1 MRRKGLLKKVLATG
15 LVLTLAVGS
24 MTGCGGNSSGKGS
37 AKSNGKKISIYAQTN
52 GLGREWLENAAKAY
66 EDKVGTKVT
75 VEFDTY
81 ISENIKT
88 TLEQQKAEAADIY
101 FVQGGTWKTLL
112 RNGLIED
119 MTEFLDE
126 KGEDGKSLNEK
137 MNCTKKYINDNDG
150 NQKQAYVP
158 VTNAPQGIVY
168 NKKMMSYVCQDVL
181 GWDAE
186 HKYPV
191 NTKELNEVIDAVQK
205 IVKEGKNKELF
216 TYKQNGKEMEVKPF
230 VWSGSTG
237 MLGFFTDAWRRQ
249 YWGEENYTKFYSQY
263 ENCDML
269 NDEVQYVIYQEL
281 VDMLQLEQD
290 SNGDYVSNTSV
301 PNCVSLNHT
310 SSQSQFLM
318 NYALMCPTGSWFY
331 TEMKATVTDEDNLGF
346 MPIPYL
352 SDDEGNPLTAKGVEM
367 PKDENGNYTNY
378 YMPNVED
385 YFIIP
390 SAIADDNKT
399 EAKNFLRFMFDDSYL
414 PTLEEDLQ
422 SPLCFNFDDSSVKK
436 GSWFGEVSNLMNT
449 CVNGDIYTGEI
460 LEEYSKIGFYNN
472 PNIDPAARLA
482 ISSFGSSQK
491 WIDSATGKEIADR
504 NKATGVAV
512 TENVYNYVYNNY
524 KELEANWSTIKKFV
538 EENR

>member
-1 MRRKGLLKKVLATG
+1 MLKKNLFKKVVTLGLIATMAVSSLA
-15 LVLTLAVGS
+15 
-24 MTGCGGNSSGKGS
+24 GCGGDSGSKGG

-66 EDKVGTKVT
+66 EKKTGTSVI

-81 ISENIKT
+81 ISDNIKT
-88 TLEQQKAEAADIY
+88 TLEQQKSDAADIY
-101 FVQGGTWKTLL
+101 FMQGATWRTLI
-112 RNGLIED
+112 RNGLVED
-119 MTEFLDE
+119 LTEFLNA

-137 MNCTKKYINDNDG
+137 MNCTKKYITDKDG
-150 NQKQAYVP
+150 KEVQAYVP

-168 NKKMMSYVCQDVL
+168 NKKMMAYVCQEVL

-191 NTKELNEVIDAVQK
+191 NTKELDEVIAAVQK
-205 IVKEGKNKELF
+205 ITKDGSKKDMF
-216 TYKQNGKEMEVKPF
+216 TYKQNGKTMDVKPF

-249 YWGEENYTKFYSQY
+249 YWGEENYKKFYSQY
-263 ENCDML
+263 DDCDML
-269 NDEVQYVIYQEL
+269 NDEVQYVIYQKL

-290 SNGDYVSNTSV
+290 NNGDYVSATSV

-310 SSQSQFLM
+310 SAQSQFLM

-331 TEMKATVTDEDNLGF
+331 VEMKSTVSDEENLGF

-367 PKDENGNYTNY
+367 PKDESGNYQNY
-378 YMPNVED
+378 FMPNVED
-385 YFIIP
+385 FFIIP
-390 SAIADDNKT
+390 SAIADENKT
-399 EAKNFLRFMFDDSYL
+399 EAKAFLSFMFDDSYL

-422 SPLCFNFDDSSVKK
+422 SPLCFDFDDSKVKK
-436 GSWFGEVSNLMNT
+436 GAWFSEVSNLMNI
-449 CVNGDIYTGEI
+449 CANGDVFTGEI
-460 LEEYSKIGFYNN
+460 LESYNKISFYNN
-472 PNIDPAARLA
+472 PDINPAARLA

-491 WIDSATGKEIADR
+491 WYDSATGKEISDKS
-504 NKATGVAV
+504 KATGVAV

-524 KELEANWSTIKKFV
+524 KDAEMDWSTVKKFV